1 MNGTG
6 LGMLLGLSIAGL
18 GVADAAQ
25 PGRDEAVLLLES
37 AIRSGGGAEHLERF
51 PALTWRGRATV
62 HAGGRE
68 IQIEGWWRLV
78 PPDRAVVETR
88 EVGRGESSL
97 RRLILSGDRGW
108 TEREAQAQ
116 ALAPEFT
123 AHERDQFY
131 LYYLMRFVPLRSPDF
146 QLVSLGVDAS
156 GSQGIRV
163 SRAGRRDVE
172 LYFDAAKRLVRGVTQ
187 LTDPGTGKEVVEE
200 LRCSGVLEARGIR
213 WPKRIAI
220 TWDGLPYFDFELTE
234 FKPMRR
240 LDESLF
246 KPAK

>member
-18 GVADAAQ
+18 GVTDAAQ

-108 TEREAQAQ
+108 TEREGQAQ

-163 SRAGRRDVE
+163 SRAGRRDVD
-172 LYFDAAKRLVRGVTQ
+172 LYFDAAKRLVRVVTR